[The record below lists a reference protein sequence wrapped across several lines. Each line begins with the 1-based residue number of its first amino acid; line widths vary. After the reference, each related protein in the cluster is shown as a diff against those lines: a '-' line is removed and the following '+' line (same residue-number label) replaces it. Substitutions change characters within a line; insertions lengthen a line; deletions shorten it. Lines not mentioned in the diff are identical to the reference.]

1 MNKARR
7 IGAFLAATVAA
18 CALSSLAAAPADAG
32 SSAAA
37 AATSSTA
44 QRARGPQPI
53 DQLLDSARIDQGKWE
68 AVQWRTDRR
77 VCHFKLTIWG
87 GSKADIRYPD
97 NTQYYSSFANGSTLS
112 RGETD
117 FTAFR
122 VTPHYQGIIPL
133 ILVARYTYDDC
144 GRHARTTVKTTGFVV
159 PVTN

>member
-1 MNKARR
+1 MKKARR

-18 CALSSLAAAPADAG
+18 CTLSSLAAAPADAA
-32 SSAAA
+32 SAARH
-37 AATSSTA
+37 
-44 QRARGPQPI
+44 RARGPQPI
-53 DQLLDSARIDQGKWE
+53 DQLLDSAHLNQGTWE
-68 AVQWRTDRR
+68 SVQWRTDQR

-87 GSKADIRYPD
+87 GSQADIRYPD

-144 GRHARTTVKTTGFVV
+144 GWHARTISKTTGFVV
-159 PVTN
+159 PVIR